1 MTDEEIRALRETIAG
16 RTANVS
22 LAYETRRLAD
32 EALRRGEEFDLL
44 QTATIAEEK
53 RLRARL
59 ARLEAALRQHAAI
72 PHGIPPHTF
81 TERSG
86 LCSLCEGRAALEEK
100 A

>member
-59 ARLEAALRQHAAI
+59 ARLEAALRSVVDHKCFAYPCRECGPVLAQA
-72 PHGIPPHTF
+72 
-81 TERSG
+81 
-86 LCSLCEGRAALEEK
+86 RAALEEK
-100 A
+100 P